1 MSNSTIFFEE
11 ALREVGVSD
20 VAIAALIDN
29 EYTDVSQLTNLDV
42 NDFLALGIKGRPA
55 SLLAEKFGRRSGG
68 QSVDLDQSTS
78 KQPIK
83 VEVSLPKSFDQ
94 MGTSELL
101 SQLADTSNADA
112 LSTLLGKPEVIAA
125 SARTDSWAIPGT
137 GGTKLD
143 VDATMAYIRY
153 LGKPGATPQRLYQ
166 GRRPKSIHVIL
177 GVVEKTLVNPFTGE
191 PVVEGLDASGND
203 WSKTD
208 RILMKAILWARFTR
222 HRFFPAAIDPF
233 SAFEEI
239 SQQPLPRRW
248 QGILDDY
255 NAAVEDEDPA
265 ALGVSLAWKAPTAT
279 NTNGKGDTIGG
290 VAAEQRTRGAALDPE
305 SFVRAKC
312 QGAGTL
318 SGMDSK
324 LVGVFSTVAVSG
336 MNQSVCVIVLDSFK
350 VSGMNQ
356 SGVVYLAP
364 GAVTKGSGM
373 GNTISIE
380 RKSWEQ
386 LAQIAREW

>member
-1 MSNSTIFFEE
+1 MD
-11 ALREVGVSD
+11 LGV
-20 VAIAALIDN
+20 
-29 EYTDVSQLTNLDV
+29 
-42 NDFLALGIKGRPA
+42 KGRSA
-55 SLLAEKFGRRSGG
+55 DILVEKFGG
-68 QSVDLDQSTS
+68 QPSNQSTVS
-78 KQPIK
+78 EQPVPQPIK

-101 SQLADTSNADA
+101 LQLADASNADA

-153 LGKPGATPQRLYQ
+153 LGKPGAAPQRLYQ

-177 GVVEKTLVNPFTGE
+177 GVVEKTLVNPFTGG
-191 PVVEGLDASGND
+191 PVVEGLDETGND
-203 WSKTD
+203 WSDVD
-208 RILMKAILWARFTR
+208 RALMKAISWARVTR
-222 HRFFPAAIDPF
+222 HRFFPTAIDPF

-248 QGILDDY
+248 QNILDDY
-255 NAAVEDEDPA
+255 NAAVEDEDLT
-265 ALGVSLAWKAPTAT
+265 ALGVSLLWRASADT
-279 NTNGKGDTIGG
+279 NTNGRGGDTAGG
-290 VAAEQRTRGAALDPE
+290 VAAEQRTRGSVFDSE

-386 LAQIAREW
+386 LAQIARDW